1 MFSKEL
7 YQTHLKTKFLGRG
20 MKYLSQT
27 NSTNEDAWQYFRDGS
42 PEGTLVIT
50 DNQQRGKGRRQNKWV
65 STNGK
70 SLTFSFILQPELPLE
85 KLGLLPLLTGV
96 SIVKAIQS
104 ETSIQTGL
112 KWPNDIM
119 LNEKKMGGILIESK
133 PSQNRLGVVV
143 GVGLNINESITDF
156 PESLSK
162 QSSSLSM
169 HTGEKYSRE
178 RILSAIL
185 NEFENLYQSQLDYI
199 IPLWQEYCIH
209 RGTSVIFHSENHR
222 HRGIFQGINS
232 LGHAEIKMNGKT
244 KSFSTG
250 MVAL

>member
-1 MFSKEL
+1 MFSIKL
-7 YQTHLKTKFLGRG
+7 FQTHLKTKFLGRG
-20 MKYLSQT
+20 LKYLPQT
-27 NSTNEDAWQYFRDGS
+27 NSTNENTWEYFQDGS

-50 DNQQRGKGRRQNKWV
+50 DDQQKGKGRRQNKWV
-65 STNGK
+65 STKGK
-70 SLTFSFILQPELPLE
+70 SLTFSILLRPEMKLE

-222 HRGIFQGINS
+222 RRGIFQGINS